1 MPKLVRRLIIN
12 PIIKILP
19 QQIKLGGRMP
29 RIIIGAIWVGCLI
42 LPACRQ
48 DPSFQLEQTNQ
59 QLLSYIKSIKK
70 IDTHEHLLPNRG
82 FFIYSPGDYDQA
94 KTNFYHVVSRGY
106 LGSDLTS
113 AGAPAKW
120 DTKKLDQGNMEEL
133 WDLYGK
139 YLPYARSTTY
149 YQQLREGFR
158 VLYGFNEMY
167 FTPENIKQLSRQL
180 STNYA
185 DFPRW
190 FDTAF
195 QKAGFALMFL
205 DQWWSQFNVNIDT
218 QHFALVF
225 RVDNLVD
232 YSILRSQYEKDD
244 SGDANNNPFI
254 LARQWNMPV
263 QTLKDYLAVCER
275 CFKLNVEHHAVAI
288 KIGPAYTRTLDIDDV
303 PLNEAESLYRKSAES
318 MPPAQKKR
326 LQDFMFHWVVKTA
339 AAKDLPVQVHTG
351 YLAGNYRSEGNAD
364 PMKLNSFILAH
375 PEAKFM
381 LFHGGFP
388 WYGAIAALAKN
399 IPNVYVDM
407 VWLPQISRETAVNAL
422 QQWLDC
428 VPYNKMFCGW
438 DGHHIE
444 ESVGGMSVTESVVA
458 EVLAERVS
466 KGRLTMEVAREIAS
480 AIFRNNAIREF
491 KLEQKLGRKL

>member
-1 MPKLVRRLIIN
+1 
-12 PIIKILP
+12 
-19 QQIKLGGRMP
+19 MP
-29 RIIIGAIWVGCLI
+29 RFFIPTIFIGCLI
-42 LPACRQ
+42 LSGCGQ
-48 DPSFQLEQTNQ
+48 NQPSQPGRTYQ
-59 QLLSYIKSIKK
+59 QMLNHIKIMKK
-70 IDTHEHLLPNRG
+70 VDTHEHLLPNKG
-82 FFIYSPGDYDQA
+82 FFIYSPGDYDQG
-94 KTNFYHVVSRGY
+94 KTNFYHVVCRGY
-106 LGSDLTS
+106 LGADLIS

-120 DTKKLDQGNMEEL
+120 DTKKLDKGNMDEL

-139 YLPYARSTTY
+139 FLPYARSTTY

-167 FTPENIKQLSRQL
+167 FTPDNIKQLSRQL
-180 STNYA
+180 SANYA
-185 DFPRW
+185 DFPKW

-195 QKAGFALMFL
+195 QRAGFALMFL
-205 DQWWSQFNVNIDT
+205 DQWWNQFNVNIDT

-225 RVDNLVD
+225 RVDNMVD
-232 YSILRSQYEKDD
+232 YSTLRSRYEKMD
-244 SGDANNNPFI
+244 SGDVNNNPFL

-263 QTLKDYLAVCER
+263 KTLEDYLAVCER
-275 CFKLNVEHHAVAI
+275 CFKMNVEQKAVAV
-288 KIGPAYTRTLDIDDV
+288 KIGPAYTRTLEIDEV
-303 PLNEAESLYRKSAES
+303 PLAEAESLYLKSADS
-318 MPPAQKKR
+318 MTPAQKKR

-339 AAKDLPVQVHTG
+339 SANDLPVQVHTG
-351 YLAGNYRSEGNAD
+351 YLAGNYRSEDNAN

-388 WYGAIAALAKN
+388 WHGAIAALAKN

-444 ESVGGMSVTESVVA
+444 ESVGGMTVTESVVA
-458 EVLAERVS
+458 EVLADRID
-466 KGRLTMEVAREIAS
+466 KGRLTVEAAKEIAS
-480 AIFRNNAIREF
+480 AIFRENAIREF
-491 KLEQKLGRKL
+491 KLEQKLGRKI

>member
-1 MPKLVRRLIIN
+1 MRR
-12 PIIKILP
+12 
-19 QQIKLGGRMP
+19 
-29 RIIIGAIWVGCLI
+29 VC
-42 LPACRQ
+42 LPAIVVCGLFFSGCGQNRSIQ
-48 DPSFQLEQTNQ
+48 SDQTNQ
-59 QLLSYIKSIKK
+59 KLLRYIQTIKK
-70 IDTHEHLLPNRG
+70 VDTHEHLLPNNG

-106 LGSDLTS
+106 LGADLTS

-120 DTKKLDQGNMEEL
+120 NTEKMNKGDMDEL

-139 YLPYARSTTY
+139 FLPYARSTTY

-167 FTPENIKQLSRQL
+167 FTQENIKLLSRQL
-180 STNYA
+180 SANYV
-185 DFPRW
+185 DFPKW

-195 QKAGFALMFL
+195 QRAGFSLMFL
-205 DQWWSQFNVNIDT
+205 DQWWNQFNVNIDT

-232 YSILRSQYEKDD
+232 YSIFRTRYEKTD

-254 LARQWNMPV
+254 LAHQWKMPV
-263 QTLKDYLAVCER
+263 KTLKDYLAVCDR
-275 CFKLNVEHHAVAI
+275 CFKMNVEHRAVAV
-288 KIGPAYTRTLDIDDV
+288 KIGPAYTRTLDIDEV
-303 PLNEAESLYRKSAES
+303 PLSEAESLYAKSADS
-318 MPPAQKKR
+318 MTPAQKKR

-339 AAKDLPVQVHTG
+339 ASNDLPVQVHTG
-351 YLAGNYRSEGNAD
+351 YLAGNYRSEDNAN
-364 PMKLNSFILAH
+364 PMKLNPFILAH

-388 WYGAIAALAKN
+388 WHGTIAALAKN

-407 VWLPQISRETAVNAL
+407 VWLPQISRETAVSAL

-444 ESVGGMSVTESVVA
+444 ESVGGMTVTESVVA
-458 EVLAERVS
+458 EVLADRVN
-466 KGRLTMEVAREIAS
+466 KGRLTMEVAQEIAR
-480 AIFRNNAIREF
+480 AIFRENAIREF
-491 KLEQKLGRKL
+491 KLEQKLGRKI